1 MARRSPRPRALRRR
15 LGREE
20 ERLAEEREQLAR
32 AAPGGAPERPLDVDS
47 PSQVD
52 VIAERTRCARCG
64 EATRLDRHEA
74 ATIDGTRLRVAHLAC
89 AVCGAP
95 RRVYFRL
102 ALPPLLH

>member
-1 MARRSPRPRALRRR
+1 MARRSPRPRTLRRR

-20 ERLAEEREQLAR
+20 ERLADEREQLAL
-32 AAPGGAPERPLDVDS
+32 AEPGGAPERPLDVDS

-64 EATRLDRHEA
+64 EATRLERHEA
-74 ATIDGTRLRVAHLAC
+74 ATVDGARLRIAHLAC
-89 AVCGAP
+89 VVCATP
-95 RRVYFRL
+95 RLLYFRL